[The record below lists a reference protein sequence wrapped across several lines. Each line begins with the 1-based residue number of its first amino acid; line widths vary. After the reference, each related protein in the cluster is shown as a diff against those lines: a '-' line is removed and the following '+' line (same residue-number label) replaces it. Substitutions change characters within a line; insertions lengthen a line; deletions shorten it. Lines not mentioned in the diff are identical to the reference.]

1 MEKVT
6 KFFGNLLSIV
16 TGYGFY
22 GLGLVGGAIA
32 AFILGFGFIGWGLLG
47 AFIGKN
53 MQAIKEVL

>member
-1 MEKVT
+1 MKD
-6 KFFGNLLSIV
+6 FFGKILSFT

-32 AFILGFGFIGWGLLG
+32 AFIFGFGFIGWGLLG